1 MKHVNEKIRR
11 RLRRKVRIRKK
22 IRGTAR
28 CPRMTIYKSNR
39 NVYLQVIDDKA
50 GYTLV
55 SASTREKDLR
65 NMKITVKDAGR
76 IGEVIAKRMKDKNI
90 SHIVFDRNGY
100 KYHGIVKAIADA
112 TRKTGIQF

>member
-11 RLRRKVRIRKK
+11 RLRRKIRIRKK
-22 IRGTAR
+22 ITGTAQ

-50 GYTLV
+50 GRTLV

-76 IGEVIAKRMKDKNI
+76 IGEVIAQRMKDKNI
-90 SHIVFDRNGY
+90 AHIVFDRNGY